1 MTATIPFVDIKA
13 QYQRIEKDVRARLD
27 KVLGH
32 GKFIMGPEVGEL
44 EAALSDYCGVK
55 HTISVSS
62 GTDALQ
68 AALMAAGIG
77 RGDVVFLPAFTFTA
91 TAEVV
96 LNVGAQPAFVDVDK
110 DTFNID
116 VADLKQRIL
125 DVEAQSLRPRAVMA
139 VDLFGLAADYEE
151 IAAVADAH
159 GMLVI
164 ADAAQSFGAERYG
177 RKVGTLAPLTCTSF
191 FPAKP
196 LGCYGDGGA
205 VFTDD
210 DDLADVLRSIRAHGK
225 GGDKYDIVRVGMNG
239 RLDTMQ
245 AAVLLAKLP
254 IFEDELAARETLA
267 RYYDANLPD
276 SVVLPRR
283 PNDARYAWAQYTIKV
298 ADRDGVAARL
308 SEQGV
313 PTAVYYPRPLH
324 LQTAFQEFGAGAGSI
339 PNSEALS
346 GEVLSLPMHP
356 YMPEETAARIC
367 AAVSAAVG

>member
-13 QYQRIEKDVRARLD
+13 QYRRIEKDVRARLD
-27 KVLGH
+27 VVLEH

-55 HTISVSS
+55 HAISVSS

-68 AALMAAGIG
+68 AAMMAAGIG
-77 RGDVVFLPAFTFTA
+77 PGDVVFLPAFTFTA

-96 LNVGAQPAFVDVDK
+96 LNVGARPVFVDVDR

-116 VADLKQRIL
+116 VADLKHRIG
-125 DVEAQSLRPRAVMA
+125 EAQKQSLRPRAVVA
-139 VDLFGLAADYEE
+139 VDLFGLAADYHE
-151 IAAVADAH
+151 ISALAEAH
-159 GMLVI
+159 GLLVI

-177 RKVGTLAPLTCTSF
+177 RKVGTLAPVSCTSF

-210 DDLADVLRSIRAHGK
+210 DEMADTLRSIRAHGK

-245 AAVLLAKLP
+245 AAVLLAKLS
-254 IFEDELAARETLA
+254 IFDDELEARENLA
-267 RYYDANLPD
+267 RYYDAHLPD
-276 SVVLPRR
+276 GVALPRR
-283 PNDARYAWAQYTIKV
+283 PNDARYAWAQYTVKV
-298 ADRDGVAARL
+298 SKRDDVAARL
-308 SEQGV
+308 AEQGV

-324 LQTAFQEFGAGAGSI
+324 LQTAFRQFGDGPGSI
-339 PNSEALS
+339 PVSEALS
-346 GEVLSLPMHP
+346 EEVLSLPMHP
-356 YMPEETAARIC
+356 YMPEETAERIC
-367 AAVSAAVG
+367 AAVARATA